1 MMGQTPEIINFDTK
15 KYIIENPTKSGV
27 HLICKPF
34 DTRILDKYNKELSS
48 KGIQTIQIQ
57 KDANTILY
65 IGNNN

>member
-1 MMGQTPEIINFDTK
+1 MKNRLE
-15 KYIIENPTKSGV
+15 
-27 HLICKPF
+27 LLKPF

-57 KDANTILY
+57 KDSNTILY